1 MSSTEHELDL
11 LEHIARNS
19 DSVHQRDLAR
29 VVGLSLGMTNAI
41 VKRLVQRGWLTIRK
55 VNNRNIRYAVSPAG
69 IEQITRRS
77 YQFLKRTIRNIAD
90 YKVAIEGF
98 VRDLKAKGFTGL
110 VLSGLSDLDF
120 IVEHF
125 CSQNGL
131 AFLRDEASFAGAM
144 DGKTGLYLLYSES
157 YIPDDE
163 EKARV
168 PNIAFLQEVVSA
180 GLRVAPRLPGK
191 P

>member
-1 MSSTEHELDL
+1 MSSTEHEIDL
-11 LEHIARNS
+11 LEHIARNA

-90 YKVAIEGF
+90 YKVAIDGF

-110 VLSGLSDLDF
+110 VLSGPSDLDVV
-120 IVEHF
+120 VEHF
-125 CSQNGL
+125 CRVHGL
-131 AFLRDEASFAGAM
+131 SLLRDEASFEAAM
-144 DGKTGLYLLYSES
+144 DGKTGMYLLYSES
-157 YIPDDE
+157 FIPDEE
-163 EKARV
+163 EKQRA
-168 PNIAFLQEVVSA
+168 PNVACLQEVVSTV
-180 GLRVAPRLPGK
+180 LRAATNLPGK